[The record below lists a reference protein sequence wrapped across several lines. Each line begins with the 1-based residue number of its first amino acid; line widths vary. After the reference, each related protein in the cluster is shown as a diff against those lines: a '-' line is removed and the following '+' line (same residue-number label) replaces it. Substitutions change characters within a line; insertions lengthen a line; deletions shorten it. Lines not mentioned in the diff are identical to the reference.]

1 MPIVVGENVG
11 PYRIT
16 EKLGRGGMA
25 TVFKAYHAA
34 LDRYVA
40 IKALHPAFLEDP
52 NFLARFQRE
61 ARVVAKLE
69 HANIVPIYDFNEHE
83 GRPYLVMKFIEGET
97 LKARLVRDGIARD
110 QIPVIVSSVGEALT
124 YAHNQGILHRDVKPS
139 NVLLANDGKTYLA
152 DFGLARIAQ
161 AGESTL
167 SGDMM
172 LGTPQYISPE
182 QAMGVGELDEGTDIY
197 SFGVMLY
204 ELTVGKVP
212 FSADTP
218 FSIIHDHIYTPL
230 PLPRQINKKIPEALE
245 RVLLKALAKERN
257 DRYQDISSVVAAFN
271 QAYSEVDTVMGVA
284 PPVSVS
290 EPATLDPT
298 LYEQESSTG
307 SAVAAVDTPPP
318 PPENLKQKKQP
329 LIKRLRW
336 WQIALLSVAFVFCC
350 LIALA
355 VINENRQQKLEES
368 VPTQTIAAA
377 NLEPTEAPAID
388 LEPTKAPAIVRDQTD
403 RIAAANQNVA
413 DNPED
418 PNAYIELG
426 IAYLATNQF
435 RPAVIAFDKAIAV
448 SGDAADVYLRVGGL
462 YFENEVWIHA
472 TQTYLQIFKQFPE
485 HMVDEAMDQFHEA
498 AFMASGTANA
508 EESIPIEAIK
518 EADDILEQVL
528 KARNRLFHATP
539 AEAQEIL
546 SGVLSHDPDYPEAR
560 LVQSEIHFANNE
572 TVAAREYIEGL
583 MLDDGTPFWIKEY
596 IRATTD
602 GNSARDIS
610 SVEDARKVVLEN
622 PDDPWARLELADA
635 LLAAGE
641 FDEVESELTK
651 AFELSGNDPAVYFQ
665 AGEILTHHN
674 LYGFAVG
681 MYLTSANLSDEPM
694 TKDTYQ
700 KIAQAV
706 YISAATKDAVSNL
719 FAYEAELDPFL
730 VALARVRYT
739 LHHEDR
745 EQAMADISALKEQ
758 YPDSPEVLLL
768 EAEIFSINGDDA
780 TAFEQWETLIKD
792 ENAPQWVRN
801 QAEIFIKKFRQ

>member
-1 MPIVVGENVG
+1 M
-11 PYRIT
+11 
-16 EKLGRGGMA
+16 
-25 TVFKAYHAA
+25 
-34 LDRYVA
+34 
-40 IKALHPAFLEDP
+40 
-52 NFLARFQRE
+52 
-61 ARVVAKLE
+61 
-69 HANIVPIYDFNEHE
+69 
-83 GRPYLVMKFIEGET
+83 
-97 LKARLVRDGIARD
+97 
-110 QIPVIVSSVGEALT
+110 
-124 YAHNQGILHRDVKPS
+124 
-139 NVLLANDGKTYLA
+139 
-152 DFGLARIAQ
+152 
-161 AGESTL
+161 
-167 SGDMM
+167 
-172 LGTPQYISPE
+172 
-182 QAMGVGELDEGTDIY
+182 
-197 SFGVMLY
+197 
-204 ELTVGKVP
+204 
-212 FSADTP
+212 
-218 FSIIHDHIYTPL
+218 
-230 PLPRQINKKIPEALE
+230 
-245 RVLLKALAKERN
+245 
-257 DRYQDISSVVAAFN
+257 
-271 QAYSEVDTVMGVA
+271 
-284 PPVSVS
+284 
-290 EPATLDPT
+290 
-298 LYEQESSTG
+298 
-307 SAVAAVDTPPP
+307 
-318 PPENLKQKKQP
+318 
-329 LIKRLRW
+329 
-336 WQIALLSVAFVFCC
+336 LSVAFVFCC